1 MLTSQKA
8 AGRLLL
14 TVPTLLLMAAC
25 QVGEANEQPEDAS
38 VTAAAETQEEE
49 MAPMVPV
56 GTTMSLRMAETI
68 STQSHEAGDG
78 FTATVTEP
86 VHASDGSVLIASG
99 ATMYGT
105 VETSERSTDPEDPA
119 ALTFRFDELQ
129 VDGNA
134 YPVTATVESAEA
146 RQTEGDS
153 EAESAA
159 KVAFGAAAGALV
171 GQVLGKDTESTLQGA
186 AVGAAAGTVVAV
198 ASRNGD
204 ATLEEGSQITVR
216 TEEPIRVD

>member
-1 MLTSQKA
+1 MPTSQKA

-14 TVPTLLLMAAC
+14 TVPALLLMGAC

-38 VTAAAETQEEE
+38 TAAAAEEQEEE
-49 MAPMVPV
+49 MAPMVPA
-56 GTTMSLRMAETI
+56 GATMTLRMAETI

-86 VHASDGSVLIASG
+86 VHASDGSVLIPNG
-99 ATMYGT
+99 ATVHGT
-105 VETSERSTDPEDPA
+105 VESSERSTGPEDPA
-119 ALTFRFDELQ
+119 ALTFRFDELH
-129 VDGNA
+129 VDGSA
-134 YPVTATVESAEA
+134 YPMTATVESAEA

-153 EAESAA
+153 GAESAA
-159 KVAFGAAAGALV
+159 KVAIGAAAGALV
-171 GQVLGKDTESTLQGA
+171 GQVLGEDTESTLQGA

-204 ATLEEGSQITVR
+204 ATLEEGSRITVR
-216 TEEPIRVD
+216 TQEPIRLN